1 MKKKIKKASKKKQK
15 GGKKMFGL
23 GKEKEKKPEVK
34 PEVIGSSND
43 SPNKVSPEEPK
54 ETIPETD
61 ATIPETGDIP
71 EPEKTQEAEDMT
83 LTSKKEPEKKKEV
96 LKIDGKEVR
105 SVYEF
110 KTYIVYDFV
119 GGGRKKVMKKDIKKD
134 EEGK

>member
-1 MKKKIKKASKKKQK
+1 MDFTGGSMKKKSKKASKKKQT

-23 GKEKEKKPEVK
+23 GKDKVKEPETKPEVA
-34 PEVIGSSND
+34 GSSNE
-43 SPNKVSPEEPK
+43 SPK

-61 ATIPETGDIP
+61 ATVKETGDIP
-71 EPEKTQEAEDMT
+71 EPEKPKEEEPMT

-119 GGGRKKVMKKDIKKD
+119 GGGRKKVMKKDVKK
-134 EEGK
+134 EEEK

>member
-34 PEVIGSSND
+34 PSDLGSSND

-54 ETIPETD
+54 ETIPEPDSTVK
-61 ATIPETGDIP
+61 ETGDIP
-71 EPEKTQEAEDMT
+71 EPEKTQEEEEMT

-96 LKIDGKEVR
+96 LKVDGKEVR
-105 SVYEF
+105 SVYTF
-110 KTYIVYDFV
+110 KTYTVYDFV
-119 GGGRKKVMKKDIKKD
+119 GGGRKKVMNKDVKKD
-134 EEGK
+134 EEK